1 MKQWRNWAIRKGGMR
16 VHRNGLNNGG
26 KPMDDFIY
34 LTKKQ
39 VEVAREKDEFID
51 TYKGWE
57 IYFQVSNGVIQTATI
72 CGYGIGLGRFCRYA
86 NIPKEREDL
95 VSKIQHS
102 VDCDIFNSMVYK
114 RLFKWIESASLV
126 LFDLD
131 GCFIKV
137 AKNQATYLLKEMPSN
152 KLLENF
158 SFEFNGEEM
167 ILKQQ

>member
-1 MKQWRNWAIRKGGMR
+1 MN
-16 VHRNGLNNGG
+16 
-26 KPMDDFIY
+26 DFIY

-51 TYKGWE
+51 TYKGWD
-57 IYFQVSNGVIQTATI
+57 IYFQVSNGVIQTATA
-72 CGYGIGLGRFCRYA
+72 CGYGMGLGVFCRYA
-86 NIPKEREDL
+86 DIPKEREDL

-102 VDCDIFNSMVYK
+102 VDCDVFNFMVYK
-114 RLFKWIESASLV
+114 RLFKWIENASSI

-131 GCFIKV
+131 GCYIKI
-137 AKNQATYLLKEMPSN
+137 AKNQVTYLLKEMPPGQ
-152 KLLENF
+152 LLKRF